1 MAGIH
6 TIGLGSN
13 SHTKRVLHR
22 NANRG
27 MQWVGDT
34 TYMIGTGINLTHVTI
49 LANDCRYS
57 IQLYNMPKIRCVV
70 SKSFLQK

>member
-1 MAGIH
+1 MARIH

-13 SHTKRVLHR
+13 YHTKHVLHGIS
-22 NANRG
+22 NQS

-34 TYMIGTGINLTHVTI
+34 TDMIGIGINLTLVSI

-57 IQLYNMPKIRCVV
+57 NQ
-70 SKSFLQK
+70 

>member
-13 SHTKRVLHR
+13 SHTKHVLHG
-22 NANRG
+22 NSNQS

-34 TYMIGTGINLTHVTI
+34 TDMIGTGINLTHVTMR
-49 LANDCRYS
+49 ANVCRYS
-57 IQLYNMPKIRCVV
+57 NQLYNMPKVRCVV
-70 SKSFLQK
+70 SKTSLQK